1 MNQKVQQQHADPMS
15 ALFDTQAYD
24 NSQQA
29 MVPAGGQARTME
41 TAGVNSLTT
50 GVQGDVF
57 QAQRVAAPRNLG
69 MVMGRLKALAAA
81 AGKNYVYGWEVNDKA
96 NSRKTWIE
104 GPTIKLANDL
114 AREYGNCMVDVRVR
128 DEGANWNFYGRF
140 MDLETGYTLVRA
152 YQQRKG
158 QKTGMQD
165 NQRALDM
172 VFQIGQSKCI
182 RNVVINALQSLADF
196 CVQEAKGALLARV
209 QKNPDAARAW
219 IIKTLAELSIDQKR
233 VAAIYG
239 RTADHWTVPDMV
251 RIYTEIQTIQDGM
264 MDANDVFPLP
274 QAAEPAAATV
284 KPTEGATGGDAN
296 QAGSAAQGAE
306 QGQPIT
312 GAGQQGASGQKLAE
326 DSDAAAPKSPVG
338 PPQGTA
344 SPDDVHAAPSGRKSR
359 GGNKINFGD

>member
-1 MNQKVQQQHADPMS
+1 MNTKVAADPM
-15 ALFDTQAYD
+15 ATLFDTQAYD
-24 NSQQA
+24 NAQQA

-41 TAGVNSLTT
+41 AAGTHGANSLTT

-57 QAQRVAAPRNLG
+57 QAQRVAAPRNLS

-96 NSRKTWIE
+96 NNRKTWIE

-158 QKTGMQD
+158 QKTGMKD
-165 NQRALDM
+165 DQRALDM

-196 CVQEAKGALLARV
+196 CVQEAKGALLGRV
-209 QKNPDAARAW
+209 QKNPDAARQW
-219 IIKTLAELSIDQKR
+219 IVKTLAELNIDQKR
-233 VAAIYG
+233 VSSIYG

-264 MDANDVFPLP
+264 MDANDVYPMP
-274 QAAEPAAATV
+274 QAAEPAAATI
-284 KPTEGATGGDAN
+284 KTTGSSIDAN
-296 QAGSAAQGAE
+296 ESGAAAAAQQSKDAAE
-306 QGQPIT
+306 P
-312 GAGQQGASGQKLAE
+312 AGQASGQAQG
-326 DSDAAAPKSPVG
+326 PSPGDDPDPATKVG
-338 PPQGTA
+338 SPTGTA
-344 SPDDVHAAPSGRKSR
+344 SADDAPPPPTGRKGR
-359 GGNKINFGD
+359 GKVDFGDKQ

>member
-1 MNQKVQQQHADPMS
+1 MNTKVAADPM
-15 ALFDTQAYD
+15 ATLFDTQAYD
-24 NSQQA
+24 NAQQA
-29 MVPAGGQARTME
+29 MVPAGGGQARTME
-41 TAGVNSLTT
+41 SAGTQSANSLTT

-57 QAQRVAAPRNLG
+57 QAQRVAAPRNLS

-96 NSRKTWIE
+96 NNRKTWIE

-158 QKTGMQD
+158 QKTGMRD
-165 NQRALDM
+165 DQRALDM

-196 CVQEAKGALLARV
+196 CVQEAKGALLGRV
-209 QKNPDAARAW
+209 QKNPDAARQW
-219 IIKTLAELSIDQKR
+219 IVRTLGELNIDQKR
-233 VAAIYG
+233 VSSIYG

-264 MDANDVFPLP
+264 MDANDVYPLP
-274 QAAEPAAATV
+274 QAAEPAAATI
-284 KPTEGATGGDAN
+284 KTTGSSIDAN
-296 QAGSAAQGAE
+296 ESGAAEVAT
-306 QGQPIT
+306 QGQQIKDGDPAKQP
-312 GAGQQGASGQKLAE
+312 AGEAQ
-326 DSDAAAPKSPVG
+326 DPAPKVG
-338 PPQGTA
+338 PPPGTA
-344 SPDDVHAAPSGRKSR
+344 STDDAPPPPTGRKGR
-359 GGNKINFGD
+359 GKVDFGDKQ